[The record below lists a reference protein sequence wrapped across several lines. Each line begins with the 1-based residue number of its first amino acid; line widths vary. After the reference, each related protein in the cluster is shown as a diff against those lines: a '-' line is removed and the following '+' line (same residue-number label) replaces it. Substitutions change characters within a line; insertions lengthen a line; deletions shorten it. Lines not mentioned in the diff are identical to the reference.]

1 MSNLEKWLISIELEK
16 VIKDIRDFNL
26 YQYQKEAAKWQR
38 QKEKLRPRQR

>member
-1 MSNLEKWLISIELEK
+1 MSNEHDDNHLRLMRSKYYS
-16 VIKDIRDFNL
+16 IRDFNL